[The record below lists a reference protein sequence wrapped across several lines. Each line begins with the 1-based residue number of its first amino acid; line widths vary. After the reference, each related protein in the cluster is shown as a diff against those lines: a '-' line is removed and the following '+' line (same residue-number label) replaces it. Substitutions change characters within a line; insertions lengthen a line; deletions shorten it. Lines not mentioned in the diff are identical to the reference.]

1 MWAYTARPPGT
12 EPAAVQAMPNYL
24 TRRQGRD
31 GWYFQRRV
39 PPSIAKEIGCAMW
52 RRKAGTNLAE
62 AKRNA
67 AVFLQETEQL
77 IQQAQGKHQ
86 IAEQK
91 LRLLIPHVDDAPA
104 DMDAHDLVQ
113 QVSREPMYLDN
124 KGTVN
129 PRYEELLGMAQ
140 DVLRGTARPMNTA
153 EELLTR
159 AALLKSPSP
168 STAFE
173 WQRYLTKLMEHSG
186 RDYIQQVTREDALAW
201 RASELERCQASTVRT
216 RLRFLNGLFGV
227 AKEEGWVQSNPF
239 EGLTKR
245 VKARAKKKEVVSLD
259 HADEVWSKLPQHH
272 QLLWHLLRW
281 TGSHASEA
289 AGLRWE
295 DIDLQEEVIH
305 FRSHETRPL
314 KNNFRIRTVPIHS
327 RLLPILRQEQLD
339 EPCEGLIFPWAYSKA
354 RARWA
359 EAMHWPKIIGV
370 SPKATRD
377 WAATCLRSKD
387 INESVIGRLFG
398 HTPKTQTGVYGSVG
412 METMK
417 KALEQLI

>member
-1 MWAYTARPPGT
+1 
-12 EPAAVQAMPNYL
+12 MPNYL

-52 RRKAGTNLAE
+52 RRKAGNNLAE

-77 IQQAQGKHQ
+77 IQQARGQQ
-86 IAEQK
+86 LTPEQK
-91 LRLLIPHVDDAPA
+91 LVSLIPHEA
-104 DMDAHDLVQ
+104 DVAEDMNAHDLVDS
-113 QVSREPMYLDN
+113 VSREPMYLDA

-129 PRYEELLGMAQ
+129 PKYEELHGLAQ
-140 DVLRGTARPMNTA
+140 DVLRDTATPLNTA
-153 EELLTR
+153 EELLSR
-159 AALLKSPSP
+159 AALLKSPAT

-173 WQRYLTKLMEHSG
+173 WQRYLTKVMEHSG
-186 RDYIQQVTREDALAW
+186 REYIQQVTREDALAW

-227 AKEEGWVQSNPF
+227 AEEEGWVQSNPF
-239 EGLTKR
+239 AGLTKR
-245 VKARAKKKEVVSLD
+245 VKARTKKKEVVLLD
-259 HADEVWSKLPQHH
+259 QADKDWRKLPQHH

-314 KNNFRIRTVPIHS
+314 KNNFRIRTIPIHS
-327 RLLPILRQEQLD
+327 KLLPILKQELLEETSPEGSA
-339 EPCEGLIFPWAYSKA
+339 EPCEGLIFPWAYSK
-354 RARWA
+354 RRGRWA
-359 EAMHWPKIIGV
+359 EGMHWSETIGV

-398 HTPKTQTGVYGSVG
+398 HTPKTQTAVYGSVDI
-412 METMK
+412 ETMR
-417 KALEQLI
+417 KALEQLT